1 MKPTKIIKH
10 EDGTTEHIYGT
21 INVRM
26 FFDSDNKLHRSG
38 DRPAVTIGKGKSQLA
53 EWFKHGERHRI
64 GKPAVIEANYIEYWE
79 NGKKLRRVQTHE
91 PCD

>member
-53 EWFKHGERHRI
+53 EW
-64 GKPAVIEANYIEYWE
+64 
-79 NGKKLRRVQTHE
+79 
-91 PCD
+91 